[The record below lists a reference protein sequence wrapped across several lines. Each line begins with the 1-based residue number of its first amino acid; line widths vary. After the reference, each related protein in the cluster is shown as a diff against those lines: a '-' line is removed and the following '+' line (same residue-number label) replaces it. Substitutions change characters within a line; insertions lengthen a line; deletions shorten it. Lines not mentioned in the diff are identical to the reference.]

1 MCQIIKVY
9 KFDTMTKKKKTEEP
23 FDYASF
29 EQEAIKKL
37 RAGKGFTGEGG
48 ALTGLIGR
56 ILQAA
61 YDQEMEAHLA
71 ETKEKKNRRNGTTKK
86 TLKTGA
92 GELTVHPPRDRQG
105 SFEPEIVKKWE
116 RHIAPDLEQQMLSLY
131 AIGTSYADISEHF
144 RKMYGVNYS
153 PSFITSV
160 TNRVIDEIEDW
171 KSRPLEDIYAIIYLD
186 AIHFK
191 VRENRKVETK
201 AVYTVFGVDLEGN
214 RDVLGLYIGQ
224 SEGAKHWGRILEN
237 IKERGVKDVI
247 FFCVDG
253 LKGFGQVIE
262 DVYPRSI
269 VQRCIVHMVRTSV
282 KHVNWNDIRE
292 VCKDLKKMYNKDSS
306 KSALSELERFDEKWG
321 GKYPEIAEKW
331 RKNWDE
337 LSVSFDYPKEL
348 RRATYTT
355 NSVEAL
361 HRVMR
366 KATKTKGAFIN
377 DQALEKQ
384 LYLTLQYNKKSWQRK
399 TREWATIIR
408 VLKREFPD
416 RIPEN

>member
-1 MCQIIKVY
+1 
-9 KFDTMTKKKKTEEP
+9 MTKKKEEA

-37 RAGKGFTGEGG
+37 RSGKGFTGEGG

-92 GELTVHPPRDRQG
+92 GELTVTPPRDRDG

-116 RHIAPDLEQQMLSLY
+116 RHIAPDLEQQMMSLY
-131 AIGTSYADISEHF
+131 AIGTSYSDISEHF
-144 RKMYGVNYS
+144 KKMYGVKYS
-153 PSFITSV
+153 PSFITGV
-160 TNRVIDEIEDW
+160 TNRVIDEIEAW
-171 KSRPLEDIYAIIYLD
+171 KSRPLEDIYAIVYLD

-191 VRENRKVETK
+191 VRENRKVESK

-214 RDVLGLYIGQ
+214 RDVLGLYIGE

-237 IKERGVKDVI
+237 IKERGVQDVI

-253 LKGFGQVIE
+253 LKGFSKVIE
-262 DVYPRSI
+262 EIYPRSI

-282 KHVNWNDIRE
+282 KHVSWNDLRE

-306 KSALSELERFDEKWG
+306 KAALSELGRFDEKWG
-321 GKYPEIAEKW
+321 HKYPEIAKKWEKD
-331 RKNWDE
+331 WDE
-337 LSVSFDYPKEL
+337 LMAFMNFGSDI
-348 RRATYTT
+348 RRMIYTT
-355 NSVEAL
+355 NPVEAL

-366 KATKTKGAFIN
+366 KLIKSKAAWVSQT
-377 DQALEKQ
+377 ALIKQ
-384 LYLTLQYNKKSWQRK
+384 LYLSLMHNEKSWRRKAYGWKSIQRDLLYNYM
-399 TREWATIIR
+399 E
-408 VLKREFPD
+408 
-416 RIPEN
+416 RIEKHTS

>member
-1 MCQIIKVY
+1 
-9 KFDTMTKKKKTEEP
+9 MTKNREEP

-29 EQEAIKKL
+29 EKEAIKKL
-37 RAGKGFTGEGG
+37 RSGKGFTGEGG

-61 YDQEMEAHLA
+61 YDEEMEAHLA
-71 ETKEKKNRRNGTTKK
+71 ETKDKKNRRNGTTKK

-92 GELTVHPPRDRQG
+92 GELTVSPPRDRDG
-105 SFEPEIVKKWE
+105 SFQPQIVKKWE

-160 TNRVIDEIEDW
+160 TNRVIDEIEEW

-191 VRENRKVETK
+191 VRENRKVESK

-214 RDVLGLYIGQ
+214 RDVLGLYIGE

-237 IKERGVKDVI
+237 IQERGVQDVI

-253 LKGFGQVIE
+253 LKGFSKVIE
-262 DVYPRSI
+262 ETYPRSI

-282 KHVNWNDIRE
+282 KHVGWNDLRA

-306 KSALSELERFDEKWG
+306 KSALAELDRFDEKWG
-321 GKYPEIAEKW
+321 NKYPEIAKKW
-331 RKNWDE
+331 KKNWTE
-337 LSVSFDYPKEL
+337 LSVSFDFPKEL

-361 HRVMR
+361 HRVLR

-377 DQALEKQ
+377 EQALEKQ

-399 TREWATIIR
+399 TRGWPSIIR
-408 VLKREFPD
+408 TLKREFPE
-416 RIPEN
+416 RILD

>member
-1 MCQIIKVY
+1 MA
-9 KFDTMTKKKKTEEP
+9 KKKEEP

-37 RAGKGFTGEGG
+37 RSGKGFTGEGG

-61 YDQEMEAHLA
+61 YDEEMEAHLA
-71 ETKEKKNRRNGTTKK
+71 ETKELKNRRNGTTQK

-92 GELTVHPPRDRQG
+92 GELTVNPPRDRNG

-131 AIGTSYADISEHF
+131 AIGTSYGDISEHF

-160 TNRVIDEIEDW
+160 TNRVIDEIEEW

-191 VRENRKVETK
+191 VRENRKVGAK

-214 RDVLGLYIGQ
+214 RDVLGLYIGE
-224 SEGAKHWGRILEN
+224 SEGAKHWGRVLEN
-237 IKERGVKDVI
+237 IKERGVSDVI

-253 LKGFGQVIE
+253 LKGFSKSIE

-282 KHVNWNDIRE
+282 KHVSYKDLRE

-306 KSALSELERFDEKWG
+306 KSALTELDRFDEKWG
-321 GKYPEIAEKW
+321 KKYPGIAEKW
-331 RKNWDE
+331 KKNWSE
-337 LSVSFDYPKEL
+337 LSVSFDYPNEL

-355 NSVEAL
+355 NAVEAL
-361 HRVMR
+361 HRVLR
-366 KATKTKGAFIN
+366 KATKTKGAFISE
-377 DQALEKQ
+377 QALEKQ

-399 TREWATIIR
+399 TRGWPAIIR
-408 VLKREFPD
+408 TLKREFPD
-416 RIPEN
+416 RIVE

>member
-1 MCQIIKVY
+1 
-9 KFDTMTKKKKTEEP
+9 MTKKKEEP
-23 FDYASF
+23 FDYENF
-29 EQEAIKKL
+29 EKEAIKKL
-37 RAGKGFTGEGG
+37 RSGKGFTGEDG

-61 YDQEMEAHLA
+61 YDEEMEAHLA
-71 ETKEKKNRRNGTTKK
+71 ETKAEKNRRNGTTKK

-92 GELTVHPPRDRQG
+92 GELTVNPPRDRAG

-116 RHIAPDLEQQMLSLY
+116 RHIAPDIERQMLSLY

-160 TNRVIDEIEDW
+160 TNRVIDEIEEW

-214 RDVLGLYIGQ
+214 RDVLGLYIGK

-237 IKERGVKDVI
+237 IRERGVLDVI

-253 LKGFGQVIE
+253 LKGFSKSIE
-262 DVYPRSI
+262 EVYPKSI

-282 KHVNWNDIRE
+282 KHVSWNNLRE

-306 KSALSELERFDEKWG
+306 KLALRELDRFNEKWG
-321 GKYPEIAEKW
+321 KQYPDIAEKW
-331 RKNWDE
+331 KKNWDE

-377 DQALEKQ
+377 EQALEKQ

-399 TREWATIIR
+399 TRGWPAIIR
-408 VLKREFPD
+408 TLKREFPE
-416 RIPEN
+416 RIPD